1 MSRIL
6 DYLISVMVVSGVIY
20 HMVNVVY
27 PLQSSTEHLNT
38 HLAFAFLLVFLSA
51 LRKNRKQWP
60 VLVTLILLSIAVTVY
75 VKIFY
80 WELEASFGMLTTTD
94 LVVGVVLI
102 ILVLEAC
109 RQAMGWVIPIVTLV
123 FLAYAFFG
131 SYLPAG
137 PFHIAKIDP
146 IEIVSMLT
154 LQFGGTGIYGI
165 LLEVSAYF
173 IFLFTVMGGIMQV
186 TGAPNFF
193 RNLGIMVGSKL
204 QGGPALMAVTGSALM
219 GMVTGVAT
227 ANIIV
232 TGSFTIPLMK
242 RVGYAPKEAAAIE
255 AVASNGG
262 QIMPPVMGATAFV
275 MSVMTGIKYVT
286 IMVAGFIPAVLY
298 FLSLGLYVQL
308 LAMKKKIV
316 PMTTLGEKADIK
328 QMLLS
333 LPAFVVPLVVI
344 IYLFLQGFSAM
355 YVAFWGV
362 VTSMLMAFIKPGK
375 RLTWSE
381 WLDGMT
387 SGIMAG
393 ATIAITIA
401 PMGII
406 VAILTVTGLGVK
418 LPGIVEALS
427 GGNLGIALILVM
439 LVSLVLGMGVP
450 TTPAY
455 ILVAI
460 VAAPVLV
467 KMGVGLLPAHFFV
480 FYFAVMSL
488 LTPPVAPAAIIS
500 SRLAGATYISTA
512 IEASKAGVV
521 GFLVPYIFVMN
532 PIFLMQPGEGL
543 LEGMLALL
551 AGLVMVTSVA
561 VAFVNYYFTR
571 LNILER
577 VLFLTCA
584 VGCFVYLVKIPMV
597 MISSYVLFGGAII
610 LFILLTQNQV
620 RRWRLSKV
628 VAIS

>member
-1 MSRIL
+1 
-6 DYLISVMVVSGVIY
+6 MVVSSVIY

-80 WELEASFGMLTTTD
+80 WELEANFGMLTTTD

-102 ILVLEAC
+102 ILVLEAS
-109 RQAMGWVIPIVTLV
+109 RQAMGWAIPIVTLA

-512 IEASKAGVV
+512 IEASKVGVV

-561 VAFVNYYFTR
+561 VAFINYYFTR

-620 RRWRLSKV
+620 RKWRLSKV

>member
-1 MSRIL
+1 
-6 DYLISVMVVSGVIY
+6 MVVSGVIY

-242 RVGYAPKEAAAIE
+242 RVGYAPQEAAAIE

>member
-1 MSRIL
+1 
-6 DYLISVMVVSGVIY
+6 MVVSGVIY

-242 RVGYAPKEAAAIE
+242 RVGYAPQEAAAIE

-298 FLSLGLYVQL
+298 FLSVGLYVQL

>member
-1 MSRIL
+1 
-6 DYLISVMVVSGVIY
+6 
-20 HMVNVVY
+20 MVNVVY

-80 WELEASFGMLTTTD
+80 WELEASFGTLTTTD

-102 ILVLEAC
+102 ILVLEAS

-242 RVGYAPKEAAAIE
+242 KVGYAPKEAAAIE

-286 IMVAGFIPAVLY
+286 IMIAGFIPAVLY
-298 FLSLGLYVQL
+298 FLSVGLYVQL
-308 LAMKKKIV
+308 LAMKKNIV
-316 PMTTLGEKADIK
+316 PMTTLGEKTDIK

-381 WLDGMT
+381 WMDGMT

-543 LEGMLALL
+543 FEGMLALL

-571 LNILER
+571 LNLLER

>member
-1 MSRIL
+1 
-6 DYLISVMVVSGVIY
+6 
-20 HMVNVVY
+20 MVNVVY

-242 RVGYAPKEAAAIE
+242 RVGYAPQEAAAIE